1 MTTFLQ
7 DLRYSLRMLRKSPSF
22 TVIAALTLALG
33 IGANTAIFSVA
44 DALLWKPVALPEIDR
59 LTMALEQHE
68 KHKADW
74 NTVAPANYLDWKAQN
89 TVFEGMCF
97 YRWGA
102 ANLTSATGDPE
113 RVQSFAVSAN
123 FFDVLRVK
131 PALGR
136 GFALE
141 EEQPGRE
148 DVVVL
153 GYGLWQRRFAA
164 DSGILGGTVQLDGRT
179 YKVIGVMPKD
189 FVFPLTAE
197 LWTPLA
203 LSTQDRNQR
212 QAKMLFPV
220 ARLKLGVTH
229 SQALA
234 EMASIARR
242 LQQQYPNSNQYW
254 STTLIP
260 LHRFMIGDFTAE
272 YTKMLLG
279 AVGFLL
285 LIACANVANLQ
296 FARATGRMREVAVR
310 TALGA
315 SRWRIVR
322 YLLTESVLISVL
334 GAALGL
340 VIAFWGVDMIRAGMP
355 ADVERFIVGWKE
367 IHVDGRALSYTLG
380 MAVFAGIISGL
391 APALQSSRPNLSETL
406 REGDRG
412 SSAGRARRALRNGL
426 VALETA
432 LAMVLLVGAGLMVKG
447 FSNLL
452 NGDKFMRPESLL
464 TMRIN
469 LPESAYKENP
479 RVVAAFQLMLSR
491 LESLP
496 GAQSAAMASSIP
508 HSGYDSNWFITLE
521 GKPAAAPGEQ
531 PTAQRQAMTPG
542 YFRTLGLP
550 LRKGRE
556 LTSQD
561 GAEAPRVVVISE
573 RLAQRFLPGEEPL
586 GKRLKLG
593 DINSKNPWMTI
604 VGVVGDVKPDPY
616 ERQPRAIVYVPH
628 AQVPVRSMGM
638 AIRAPRDPLALA
650 AAVRAEIRNL
660 DGNLAVYDLKTL
672 ERVIHEQAL
681 GLNYMAVLMGV
692 FGILALVLSAM
703 GVYALMAYSVTERTH
718 EIGVRIALGARRG
731 HVLSAVMARSSVTM
745 LAGLVIGVGM
755 AFALARL
762 LASLVFGIT
771 ATDPATFGVNA
782 LALAAAATLASYIPA
797 RRATKVDP
805 IVALRYE

>member
-1 MTTFLQ
+1 MTTLLQ

-22 TVIAALTLALG
+22 TVIAAVTLALG

-44 DALLWKPVALPEIDR
+44 DALLWKPVALPDLDR
-59 LTMALEQHE
+59 LTMALERHE
-68 KHKADW
+68 KRNADW
-74 NTVAPANYLDWKAQN
+74 NTVAPANYLDWKAQS
-89 TVFEGMCF
+89 TVFQGMCF

-102 ANLTSATGDPE
+102 ASLTSAAGDPE
-113 RVQSFAVSAN
+113 RVQSFLVSAN
-123 FFDVLRVK
+123 FFDVVGVK

-136 GFALE
+136 AFRPE

-148 DVVVL
+148 DVAIL
-153 GYGLWQRRFAA
+153 GHGLWQRRFAA
-164 DSGILGGTVQLDGRT
+164 DPAIVGTTVQLDSRT

-197 LWTPLA
+197 LWMPLA
-203 LSTQDRNQR
+203 FTSQDRTQR

-220 ARLKLGVTH
+220 ARLKTGVSQ
-229 SQALA
+229 SQAVA
-234 EMASIARR
+234 EMESIALR
-242 LQQQYPNSNQYW
+242 LQQQYPNSNKYW
-254 STTLIP
+254 SATLIP
-260 LHRFMIGDFTAE
+260 LHKFIIGDFTE
-272 YTKMLLG
+272 QYTLMLLG

-322 YLLTESVLISVL
+322 SLLTESVVISVL

-340 VIAFWGVDMIRAGMP
+340 AIAFWGVDMIRSGMP
-355 ADVERFIVGWKE
+355 ADVMRFIPGWTK
-367 IHVDGRALSYTLG
+367 IQVDARALFFTLG
-380 MAVFAGIISGL
+380 VAVLAGIISGL
-391 APALQSSRPNLSETL
+391 APALQSSSPNLNATL

-412 SSAGRARRALRNGL
+412 SSAGRARRTLRNAL
-426 VALETA
+426 VAVETA

-452 NGDKFMRPESLL
+452 EEDRFMRPETLL

-479 RVVAAFQLMLSR
+479 RVVAAFDHLVSR
-491 LESLP
+491 FASLP
-496 GAQSAAMASSIP
+496 GVQSAAATMSIP
-508 HSGYDSNWFITLE
+508 YSGFDSSRAITLE
-521 GKPAAAPGEQ
+521 GKPAPAPGEQ
-531 PTAQRQAMTPG
+531 PVAQLQSMSPA
-542 YFRTLGLP
+542 YFRTLALP

-561 GAEAPRVVVISE
+561 GPEAPRVVVISE
-573 RLAQRFLPGEEPL
+573 RLMRRFFPGEDPV
-586 GKRLKLG
+586 GKRIKFG
-593 DINSKNPWMTI
+593 DVNSKNPWMTI
-604 VGVVGDVKPDPY
+604 VGVVGDVKQDVF
-616 ERQPRAIVYVPH
+616 ERQPRAVTYVPM
-628 AQVPVRSMGM
+628 AQVPARSM
-638 AIRAPRDPLALA
+638 ALVIRSSRDPLAIA
-650 AAVRAEIRNL
+650 AAVRAEVRNL
-660 DGNLAVYDLKTL
+660 DGNLAIYELKTL
-672 ERVIHEQAL
+672 ERVIHEESV

-692 FGILALVLSAM
+692 FGVMALVLSAM

-718 EIGVRIALGARRG
+718 EIGVRIALGARSN
-731 HVLSAVMARSSVTM
+731 HVLSAVMTRASVTM
-745 LAGLVIGVGM
+745 LIGLVVGFGM
-755 AFALARL
+755 ALALARL
-762 LASLVFGIT
+762 LSSLVYGIT
-771 ATDPATFGVNA
+771 ATDPATFAGNA
-782 LALAAAATLASYIPA
+782 LVLALSATVASYIPA

>member
-33 IGANTAIFSVA
+33 IGANTAIFSLA
-44 DALLWKPVALPEIDR
+44 DALLWKPIALPEIDR

-113 RVQSFAVSAN
+113 RVQSFAVSAS
-123 FFDVLRVK
+123 FFDVVGVK
-131 PALGR
+131 PSLGR
-136 GFALE
+136 AFRPE

-153 GYGLWQRRFAA
+153 GYGLWQRRFAG
-164 DSGILGGTVQLDGRT
+164 DSGILGGTVQLDSRT

-203 LSTQDRNQR
+203 FSSQDRTQR

-220 ARLKLGVTH
+220 ARLKPGVTQ
-229 SQALA
+229 SQAVV
-234 EMASIARR
+234 EMESIARR
-242 LQQQYPNSNQYW
+242 LQQQYPNTNQYW
-254 STTLIP
+254 SATLIP
-260 LHRFMIGDFTAE
+260 LHKFMIGDFTE
-272 YTKMLLG
+272 QYTLMLLG

-322 YLLTESVLISVL
+322 ALLTESVLISVL
-334 GAALGL
+334 GAAAGL
-340 VIAFWGVDMIRAGMP
+340 VIAFWGVAMIRAGMP
-355 ADVERFIVGWKE
+355 ADVVRFIPGWKLMQ
-367 IHVDGRALSYTLG
+367 VDGRALAFTLG
-380 MAVFAGIISGL
+380 IAVFAGVFSGL
-391 APALQSSRPNLSETL
+391 APALQSSRPNLNATL

-412 SSAGRARRALRNGL
+412 SSAGRARRTLRNSL
-426 VALETA
+426 VAVETA

-447 FSNLL
+447 FTNLL
-452 NGDKFMRPESLL
+452 EGDKFMRPETLL

-479 RVVAAFQLMLSR
+479 RITATFQQIVNR
-491 LESLP
+491 LASLP
-496 GAQSAAMASSIP
+496 GVQSAAAVNSIP
-508 HSGYDSNWFITLE
+508 HGGYDSNRFITLE
-521 GKPAAAPGEQ
+521 GKPAPAAGEQ
-531 PTAQRQAMTPG
+531 PVAQQESMTPA

-556 LTSQD
+556 LTPQD
-561 GAEAPRVVVISE
+561 GSEAPHVAVISE
-573 RLAQRFLPGEEPL
+573 RLARRFLPDEEPL
-586 GKRLKLG
+586 GKRLKFG

-604 VGVVGDVKPDPY
+604 VGIVGDVKQDAY

-628 AQVPVRSMGM
+628 AQVPSRSMAL
-638 AIRAPRDPLALA
+638 AIRTTRDPLALA
-650 AAVRAEIRNL
+650 AAVRAEVRNL
-660 DGNLAVYDLKTL
+660 DANLAVYELKTL
-672 ERVIHEQAL
+672 ERVIHEQAV

-703 GVYALMAYSVTERTH
+703 GVYALMAYTVTERMH
-718 EIGVRIALGARRG
+718 EMGVRIALGARRG
-731 HVLSAVMARSSVTM
+731 HVLSAVMTRSSVIM
-745 LAGLVIGVGM
+745 LIGLVIGVGM
-755 AFALARL
+755 AYALARL

-782 LALAAAATLASYIPA
+782 LALAAAATVASYIPA

-805 IVALRYE
+805 IMALRYE

>member
-1 MTTFLQ
+1 MTTFVQ

-59 LTMALEQHE
+59 LTMAFEQHE
-68 KHKADW
+68 KHKGDW

-89 TVFEGMCF
+89 TVFAGMCF

-102 ANLTSATGDPE
+102 ASLTSATGDPE
-113 RVQSFAVSAN
+113 RVQSFLVSAD
-123 FFDVLRVK
+123 FFDVLGVK

-136 GFALE
+136 AFLPE
-141 EEQPGRE
+141 EEQSGRD
-148 DVVVL
+148 DVVIL

-164 DSGILGGTVQLDGRT
+164 DSGILGASVQLDGRT
-179 YKVIGVMPKD
+179 YKVVGVMPKD
-189 FVFPLTAE
+189 FVFPMTAE
-197 LWTPLA
+197 LWMPLA
-203 LSTQDRNQR
+203 FTSQDRTQR
-212 QAKMLFPV
+212 QSRMLFPV
-220 ARLKLGVTH
+220 ARLKPGVTLA
-229 SQALA
+229 QAVV
-234 EMASIARR
+234 EMEGIASR
-242 LQQQYPNSNQYW
+242 LQQQYPNSNKFW
-254 STTLIP
+254 GATLIP
-260 LHRFMIGDFTAE
+260 LHKFMIGDLTE
-272 YTKMLLG
+272 QYTLMLLG

-322 YLLTESVLISVL
+322 SLLTESVLISVL

-340 VIAFWGVDMIRAGMP
+340 VIAFWGVDVIRSRMP
-355 ADVERFIVGWKE
+355 GDVVRFIPGWTL
-367 IHVDGRALSYTLG
+367 IRVDGRALSFTLG
-380 MAVFAGIISGL
+380 VAVLAGIISGL
-391 APALQSSRPNLSETL
+391 APALQSSRPNLNATL

-412 SSAGRARRALRNGL
+412 SSAGRSRRTLRNAL
-426 VALETA
+426 VAIETA

-452 NGDKFMRPESLL
+452 DADRFMRPETLL
-464 TMRIN
+464 TMRVN
-469 LPESAYKENP
+469 LPESPYKENP
-479 RVVAAFQLMLSR
+479 RIVAAFDQMVTR
-491 LESLP
+491 FQSLP
-496 GAQSAAMASSIP
+496 GVQSAAAVMSVP
-508 HSGYDSNWFITLE
+508 HTGFDSGRNLTLE
-521 GKPAAAPGEQ
+521 GKPAPAPGEQ
-531 PTAQRQAMTPG
+531 PVVSQQSMSPS

-561 GAEAPRVVVISE
+561 GPEAPRVAVVSE
-573 RLAQRFLPGEEPL
+573 RMAQRYLPGEEPI
-586 GKRLKLG
+586 GKRIKFG

-604 VGVVGDVKPDPY
+604 VGVVADVKQQVWD
-616 ERQPRAIVYVPH
+616 RQPRPTVYVPYS
-628 AQVPVRSMGM
+628 QVPVRSTGI
-638 AIRAPRDPLALA
+638 AIRATHDPLALA
-650 AAVRAEIRNL
+650 AAVRAEVRNL
-660 DGNLAVYDLKTL
+660 DRNLAIYELKTL
-672 ERVIHEQAL
+672 DQVIHEEAV

-692 FGILALVLSAM
+692 FGVLALVLSAM
-703 GVYALMAYSVTERTH
+703 GVYALMAYSVTERMH
-718 EIGVRIALGARRG
+718 EIGVRIALGARST
-731 HVLSAVMARSSVTM
+731 HVLSAVMTRASVTM
-745 LAGLVIGVGM
+745 LIGLVIGFGM

-762 LASLVFGIT
+762 LASLVYGIT
-771 ATDPATFGVNA
+771 ATDPATFAGNA
-782 LALAAAATLASYIPA
+782 LVLAVAATVASYIPA